1 MLCGGSLI
9 IISFIFE
16 SLVLVA
22 LIKQELN
29 SRQLHSIIDG
39 MDSEDKDYS
48 SLLESV
54 RNMDIFNENSEK
66 LLQRVN
72 DKLTILQTDSVAK
85 ASKISD
91 IVNKLNKASE
101 DLERLHNDSKAKEQ
115 MIDNIEKNMSQNSDE
130 LVNLHLNMT
139 SFNNHSE
146 KLLRDL
152 INQSRA
158 DFHDKLENLNDILG
172 LHAENKT
179 SQINHI
185 FIQINRTSDD
195 LWNLHR
201 KIGNITSSLDKL
213 DEIKQHL
220 ESEKIISKLQ
230 NISLLFS
237 EENEATRQMLTNISD
252 ITFRSFS
259 NQSEAENRQ
268 MTGSVTKILE
278 SIELLHKF
286 IGQSLEIINKIFNI
300 I

>member
-66 LLQRVN
+66 LLQQVN

-85 ASKISD
+85 TSKISD
-91 IVNKLNKASE
+91 MVIKLNKASE

-259 NQSEAENRQ
+259 NQSETQHRQ
-268 MTGSVTKILE
+268 MTNSVMEIEKSL
-278 SIELLHKF
+278 ELLHQYL
-286 IGQSLEIINKIFNI
+286 GQS
-300 I
+300 

>member
-158 DFHDKLENLNDILG
+158 DFRDKLENLNDILG

-237 EENEATRQMLTNISD
+237 QENEATRQMLTNISD
-252 ITFRSFS
+252 ITFRSLA
-259 NQSEAENRQ
+259 NQSEIEKSQ
-268 MTGSVTKILE
+268 MTDSIMKVLE
-278 SIELLHKF
+278 TIENLHNHL
-286 IGQSLEIINKIFNI
+286 G
-300 I
+300 